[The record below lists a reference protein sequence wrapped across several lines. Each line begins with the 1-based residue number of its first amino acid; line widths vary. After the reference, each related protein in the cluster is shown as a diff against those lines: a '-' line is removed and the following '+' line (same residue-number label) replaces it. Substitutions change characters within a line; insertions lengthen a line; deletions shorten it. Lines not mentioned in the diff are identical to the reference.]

1 MASILKV
8 DEMQGVTSAGDITIT
23 GEGGSATQSL
33 QQGLAKTWVVYEF
46 SSGITTFDSF
56 SVSSMT
62 DGGTGLATVNFTN
75 SYGNAHYAMAGCSS
89 GGSGNSLFNNI
100 QNTGSSKTTSAC
112 PMLSKLMVDAST
124 NGAPHD
130 ITGGDG
136 EHLVFHGDL
145 A

>member
-1 MASILKV
+1 MASELRVNTLKDASGNNSIAISFV
-8 DEMQGVTSAGDITIT
+8 AN
-23 GEGGSATQSL
+23 GS
-33 QQGLAKTWVVYEF
+33 AKTWVVYEF

-62 DGGTGLATVNFTN
+62 DAGTGLATVNFTN

-89 GGSGNSLFNNI
+89 GGTGNSLFNII
-100 QNTGSSKTTSAC
+100 QNSGSSKTTSAC
-112 PMLSKLMVDAST
+112 PMLSKLMTDAST

-130 ITGGDG
+130 ISAGDG